1 MDAFGVL
8 GNPARRQIL
17 ELLASG
23 EKSSGAITRT
33 ISEQRGISEAAV
45 SQHLKALL
53 DNGLATVRPAGMN
66 RFYTVDIDGLHR
78 LTSWLSQ
85 FPQPPRPDLHSPQA
99 PQRRHQ
105 YRRPSPDRTAHG
117 IPAVHARQTGGH

>member
-8 GNPARRQIL
+8 GNPTRRQIL

-23 EKSSGAITRT
+23 EQSSGAITRT
-33 ISEQRGISEAAV
+33 ISEQRGITEAAV

-66 RFYTVDIDGLHR
+66 RFYRVDVDGLHR
-78 LTSWLSQ
+78 LTAWLSQ
-85 FPQPPRPDLHSPQA
+85 FPQPPRQDPCPA
-99 PQRRHQ
+99 PPAPRRPQ
-105 YRRPSPDRTAHG
+105 YRHLSPERPTHSIPTAH
-117 IPAVHARQTGGH
+117 VH

>member
-8 GNPARRQIL
+8 GNPTRRQIL

-33 ISEQRGISEAAV
+33 ISVQRGISEAAV

-66 RFYTVDIDGLHR
+66 RFYAVNIDGLHS
-78 LTSWLSQ
+78 LTAWLSQ
-85 FPQPPRPDLHSPQA
+85 FPQPPLQDH
-99 PQRRHQ
+99 
-105 YRRPSPDRTAHG
+105 RPSPPQQRRTQYRYPSTDRSPYG
-117 IPAVHARQTGGH
+117 MPAVHARQAK

>member
-33 ISEQRGISEAAV
+33 ISEHRGISEAAV

-66 RFYTVDIDGLHR
+66 RFYAVDVDGLHR
-78 LTSWLSQ
+78 LTAWLAQ
-85 FPQPPRPDLHSPQA
+85 FPQPPRQDHHPAPP
-99 PQRRHQ
+99 PQRRVQH
-105 YRRPSPDRTAHG
+105 RHPSSDRMARG
-117 IPAVHARQTGGH
+117 LPAVHLRQAR

>member
-8 GNPARRQIL
+8 GNPTRRQIL

-23 EKSSGAITRT
+23 EKSSGAITRM

-66 RFYTVDIDGLHR
+66 RFYAVNIDGLNR
-78 LTSWLSQ
+78 LTAWLSQ
-85 FPQPPRPDLHSPQA
+85 FPQPSRQDHHSAPPQ
-99 PQRRHQ
+99 QRRLQ
-105 YRRPSPDRTAHG
+105 YRYPSADRSTHA
-117 IPAVHARQTGGH
+117 IPTVHARQAN